1 VGGRQVRTG
10 DCRFG
15 WKTVAA
21 RNRCAISASTSYPL
35 TAMSLSTGFF
45 VVTVIFGLMACAAFA
60 ANVWLLCWMRRD
72 NREEE
77 IAMGAIGAVGV

>member
-1 VGGRQVRTG
+1 
-10 DCRFG
+10 
-15 WKTVAA
+15 
-21 RNRCAISASTSYPL
+21 
-35 TAMSLSTGFF
+35 MSLSTGFF